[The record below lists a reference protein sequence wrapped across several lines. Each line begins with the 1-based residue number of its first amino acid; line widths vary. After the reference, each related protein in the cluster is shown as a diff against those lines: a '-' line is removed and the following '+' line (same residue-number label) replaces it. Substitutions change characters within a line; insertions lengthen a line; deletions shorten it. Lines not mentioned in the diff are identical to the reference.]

1 MLGPLLQEL
10 PIYIKNDTRCSKI
23 LPGSFDPMTRLCFE
37 NMDSG
42 TCSVSTH
49 TLKHNNHMTDLTL
62 FRRFRNHSSTVNPE
76 IFASI

>member
-49 TLKHNNHMTDLTL
+49 TLMHSNHMADLAA
-62 FRRFRNHSSTVNPE
+62 FPRFGYHSSTVNSE